1 MRSHDDYALN
11 GQWHFCQ
18 DCQTNW
24 SDADGGCDCPE
35 PIEEEAEDEK
45 EEGE

>member
-24 SDADGGCDCPE
+24 SDADGGCDCPA
-35 PIEEEAEDEK
+35 PDEETEDES